1 MSLTNSIEW
10 TLEACWV
17 AVLQNS
23 ADLVSAVGAA
33 NRIRR
38 AYDLTAGTADTLPAV
53 TVAVVSVVPQLAYGN
68 GYYIGTVRVMA
79 LTSMDDDTTGQTRAN
94 LCAGI
99 RDVFE
104 GSGLEGA
111 LQTASAG
118 TMLVGTNAVQQPEAT
133 QYDDLP
139 GDAKPVRRAWF
150 EYQCRVTMKP
160 SIVTPSP

>member
-10 TLEACWV
+10 TMEGCWV
-17 AVLQNS
+17 TVLQAAS
-23 ADLVSAVGAA
+23 DLVSAVGAA
-33 NRIRR
+33 ARIRR

-53 TVAVVSVVPQLAYGN
+53 TVAVVGVQPQLAYGN
-68 GYYIGTVRVMA
+68 GYYIATVRIIA

-94 LCAGI
+94 LCAAI

-104 GSGLEGA
+104 ASGLEAA
-111 LQTASAG
+111 LQAASAG
-118 TMLVGTNAVQQPEAT
+118 TMLVGSNAVQQPEGT

-139 GDAKPVRRAWF
+139 ADAKPVRRAWF

-160 SIVTPSP
+160 TLVTPP